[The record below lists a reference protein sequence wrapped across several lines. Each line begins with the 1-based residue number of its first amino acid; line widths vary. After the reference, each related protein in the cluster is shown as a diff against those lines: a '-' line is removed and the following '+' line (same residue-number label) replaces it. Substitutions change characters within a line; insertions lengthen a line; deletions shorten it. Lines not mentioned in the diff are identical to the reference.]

1 MGVNGEA
8 FQLHARICI
17 RYYKSRLRVWTGNE
31 TKNHCHHS
39 INLYRKKKSLICFR
53 MWDLFWS
60 IFSLQLFL
68 FNFYPFLQR
77 YLQPHQKGW
86 QLLTF
91 NLCGMWPLTVL
102 TLLTFHLSVFVLPLS
117 PFVLCLVFPCSPFS
131 PLSFPPPFP
140 FPYPF
145 LFCHV
150 FPLLQTSICFFP
162 LLSHFTPP
170 CYVPSPAHSHF
181 LLSLFS
187 PLLCP
192 PHSHICFQTLPR
204 FWPT

>member
-1 MGVNGEA
+1 MLENFSALITKIAELLKPHELWRRDNGC
-8 FQLHARICI
+8 F
-17 RYYKSRLRVWTGNE
+17 
-31 TKNHCHHS
+31 
-39 INLYRKKKSLICFR
+39 FR

-60 IFSLQLFL
+60 VFFSQLFL
-68 FNFYPFLQR
+68 FSFYPFLQR

-86 QLLTF
+86 QFLTF

-131 PLSFPPPFP
+131 PLGFPPPFP
-140 FPYPF
+140 YPLSF
-145 LFCHV
+145 SVLSCLSSASNLHLLFS
-150 FPLLQTSICFFP
+150 P
-162 LLSHFTPP
+162 LSHFTPP

-187 PLLCP
+187 PP
-192 PHSHICFQTLPR
+192 PTTLHSHICIQTLPR